1 VLNAVAAAASGG
13 ADGWK
18 VAIPLIAAA
27 IALFGVVITLAV
39 SGRRAEHD
47 RLRAMYAG
55 GWAAVQAYKEMAFA
69 IRRRNAE
76 DRAGE
81 RVRLSEALRDI
92 QRDLAY
98 HEALIGRVRRGEVGE
113 AYGALVAATRA
124 IAGGIIRRC
133 WDEEPITSDKE
144 MHAPDIAAELE
155 PLKEIEER
163 YLSAMEEAVRGP
175 SVLSAFALSRFRSVF
190 SPNSP

>member
-1 VLNAVAAAASGG
+1 MLSVVGAAASGG

-18 VAIPLIAAA
+18 VALPLIAAA
-27 IALFGVVITLAV
+27 IALFGVLITLAV
-39 SGRRAEHD
+39 NGRRAERD

-55 GWAAVQAYKEMAFA
+55 GWASVQAYKEMAFA

-81 RVRLSEALRDI
+81 RVRLSETLRDI

-98 HEALIGRVRRGEVGE
+98 HEALIRRERAGDVGE
-113 AYGALVAATRA
+113 AYRTLVAQTRG
-124 IAGGIIRRC
+124 IAGGIIRRS
-133 WDEEPITSDKE
+133 WNEEPITSDKE

-155 PLKEIEER
+155 PLKEVEER
-163 YLSAMEEAVRGP
+163 YLTAVEAAVEGR
-175 SVLSAFALSRFRSVF
+175 SLALRRSPGAQ
-190 SPNSP
+190 S

>member
-1 VLNAVAAAASGG
+1 MLSAVAAAASGG
-13 ADGWK
+13 ADWK
-18 VAIPLIAAA
+18 VALPLIAAA
-27 IALFGVVITLAV
+27 IALFGVLITLAV
-39 SGRRAEHD
+39 NGRRAERD

-98 HEALIGRVRRGEVGE
+98 HEALIRRERPGKVGE
-113 AYGALVAATRA
+113 AYRTLVAEPRA
-124 IAGGIIRRC
+124 IGGGIIRRS
-133 WDEEPITSDKE
+133 WNEEPIRSDKE

-155 PLKEIEER
+155 PLKEGEKR
-163 YLSAMEEAVRGP
+163 YLSAVEAAVQGHSLPLRRRLG
-175 SVLSAFALSRFRSVF
+175 ARS
-190 SPNSP
+190 

>member
-1 VLNAVAAAASGG
+1 MLNAVAAAASGG

-39 SGRRAEHD
+39 SGRRAERD

-98 HEALIGRVRRGEVGE
+98 HEALIGRGRPGEVGE
-113 AYGALVAATRA
+113 AYRTLVAETRA
-124 IAGGIIRRC
+124 IAGGIIKRS
-133 WDEEPITSDKE
+133 WNEEPISSDKE
-144 MHAPDIAAELE
+144 IHAPDIAVELKLLE
-155 PLKEIEER
+155 DVEER
-163 YLSAMEEAVRGP
+163 YLSAVGATVRGRW
-175 SVLSAFALSRFRSVF
+175 LRHRRRAGARS
-190 SPNSP
+190 